1 MQLETIDKC
10 TVCGSGQLK
19 EAYSCKDY
27 FVSGEKFTI
36 QSCDKC
42 GFHFTSPRP
51 TEISIGPY
59 YESEDY
65 VSHSKSKT
73 GLVNRLF
80 HIARKYTLNYKKRVV
95 KRYSAANSILDYGC
109 GTGEFLNSMNKS
121 GWICQG
127 VEPGAGA
134 RQHAISEYGLEVGE
148 EAKLAEIPGGSLDA
162 ITLWHV
168 LEHVYPLENR
178 LDLFY
183 KILKPEGSLFLG
195 LPNINSWDAKKYKSF
210 WAAWDVPR
218 HIHHFNKDT
227 IKQLVEK
234 SGFKL
239 VAVKPMYL
247 DAIYISMLSEK
258 YKHGTEKNLNGIING
273 FRSNMYACT
282 HQKNYSSL
290 IYIFKK

>member
-1 MQLETIDKC
+1 MPLETIDKC
-10 TVCGSGQLK
+10 TVCKSYQLT

-27 FVSGEKFTI
+27 FVSGETFSI
-36 QSCDKC
+36 LSCTQC

-51 TEISIGPY
+51 YESDIAPY
-59 YESEDY
+59 YESEEY
-65 VSHSKSKT
+65 VSHSKSKV

-80 HIARKYTLNYKKRVV
+80 HIARKYTINYKKRTVGRHSPA
-95 KRYSAANSILDYGC
+95 KSILDYGC
-109 GTGEFLNSMNKS
+109 GTGEFLNAMNNSSWDCK
-121 GWICQG
+121 G
-127 VEPGAGA
+127 VEPGKLA
-134 RQHAISEYGLEVGE
+134 RQHAKSEYGLSVGDE
-148 EAKLAEIPGGSLDA
+148 SSLKDICEASLGA

-168 LEHVYPLENR
+168 LEHVYPLKER

-183 KILKPEGSLFLG
+183 KMLMPGGILFLG
-195 LPNINSWDAKKYKSF
+195 LPNMNSWDAKKYKAF

-218 HIHHFNKDT
+218 HIHHFNQNT
-227 IKQLVEK
+227 IKHLVEQ

-239 VAVKPMYL
+239 HAVKPMYL

-258 YKHGTEKNLNGIING
+258 YKHGSEKNINGIVNG
-273 FRSNMYACT
+273 IRSNLYACT